1 MKKLLLLLAIG
12 YGVWNYYL
20 KPSDTPMITNIAS
33 DGSVLSSPIITNA
46 RTESP
51 ALTSAPMIATPAARA
66 PLASNSYKCDGR
78 KYCSQM
84 TSCAEATYFLQHCPG
99 VKMDGGNGDG
109 KPDGVPCE
117 AQWCGR

>member
-1 MKKLLLLLAIG
+1 MKKILLILAIG

-20 KPSDTPMITNIAS
+20 KPSDTPVITNIAS
-33 DGSVLSSPIITNA
+33 DGSLLSSPIIRNV

-51 ALTSAPMIATPAARA
+51 ALTSAPMTSATRA

-84 TSCAEATYFLQHCPG
+84 TSCAEATYFLQHCPD
-99 VKMDGGNGDG
+99 VKMDGGSAN
-109 KPDGVPCE
+109 GVPCE
-117 AQWCGR
+117 SQWCH

>member
-20 KPSDTPMITNIAS
+20 KPSDIPVITNIAS
-33 DGSVLSSPIITNA
+33 DGSLLSSPTISNA

-51 ALTSAPMIATPAARA
+51 ALTSAPMTTTTTARA
-66 PLASNSYKCDGR
+66 PLASSSYKCDGR

-117 AQWCGR
+117 AQLCGR

>member
-1 MKKLLLLLAIG
+1 MKKLLLMLAIG

-20 KPSDTPMITNIAS
+20 KPSDIPMITNIAS
-33 DGSVLSSPIITNA
+33 DGSLLSSPIITNA

-51 ALTSAPMIATPAARA
+51 ALTSASMTATPAARA

-84 TSCAEATYFLQHCPG
+84 RSCAEATYFLQHCPG
-99 VKMDGGNGDG
+99 VKMDGGNAGEL
-109 KPDGVPCE
+109 PNGVPCE
-117 AQWCGR
+117 AQLCRR